1 MWNNLLLY
9 LGLQTVLMLR
19 PFLLCPVCLV
29 LLIYPYGLCN
39 QTLYKYCL
47 LDHRLWRYSTYTMFY
62 LYCLLFPYCV
72 ICGLQKLPL
81 VKYFTL
87 NMFRFVCSWYA
98 TVIPLSETLSL
109 HGHFCH
115 VDIHTLCSLG
125 NSYLSG
131 IQFIFNVYLLN
142 LTLSLTGFKVKF
154 YLWRIV
160 NDLVGI

>member
-1 MWNNLLLY
+1 MPLSPL
-9 LGLQTVLMLR
+9 
-19 PFLLCPVCLV
+19 PCLSCFP
-29 LLIYPYGLCN
+29 LYPYGLCN

-47 LDHRLWRYSTYTMFY
+47 VDHRLWRYSTYTMFY
-62 LYCLLFPYCV
+62 LYACCSHTVWYV
-72 ICGLQKLPL
+72 DYKNLPL

-87 NMFRFVCSWYA
+87 NMSRFVCSWYA

-115 VDIHTLCSLG
+115 VDIHTLFSLG

>member
-1 MWNNLLLY
+1 MPLSPL
-9 LGLQTVLMLR
+9 
-19 PFLLCPVCLV
+19 PCLSCFP
-29 LLIYPYGLCN
+29 LYPYGLCN

-47 LDHRLWRYSTYTMFY
+47 VDHTLWRYSTYTMFY
-62 LYCLLFPYCV
+62 LYACCSHTVWYV
-72 ICGLQKLPL
+72 DYKNLPL

-87 NMFRFVCSWYA
+87 NMSRFVCSWYA